1 MIGIFIPYRNR
12 KEHLNILL
20 NKLNKYNN
28 ISIHILEQSNNE
40 LFNRGKLFNIGA
52 KEYLNKYDYFIF
64 HDVDL
69 IPQDENYNELFN
81 NTLKNPCPSERLRDS
96 LNPCPS
102 ERLRDSLNPCP
113 PTHLSC
119 YCEQFNYKL
128 FDVEQDQSNN
138 YLKSKMFGGVIGI
151 SKNDFKKINGY
162 SNLYEGWGCEDNDI
176 FNRIEEI
183 IKTYSRKPYTYK
195 SLEHDSSYDSE
206 LNPNLYNN
214 LVYLKSKINYM
225 DDGLNKLV
233 KINQFLKSDK
243 KSHLEYTFETK
254 NINKKIFH
262 HYINFESYYKNN
274 IITIYINELNHNSI
288 QSIIKFAY
296 TNNKSILLTSSILYI
311 PKDFKYFYNNN
322 ESYILRTYKQYN
334 NNNLEKINSWKDNNI
349 FTLDETI
356 SYLISHKDLETV
368 ITNNF
373 NYLSINYKEQ
383 EIRELAE
390 FNKFNKSLNSFSLL
404 KYRTPLISKIDITSD
419 HQNIINI
426 RTKYSFNYYIYYL
439 LNNDLHKTISLFENN
454 LTNHFI
460 TRGIFEN
467 RLISFNL
474 PDDFD
479 YIKYYQL
486 NPDLRFL
493 GLNELEL
500 SKHYILN
507 GKNES
512 RKYNIESL
520 YRIQNINWDHF
531 KYIYNFDK
539 SKSDIEIINY
549 WLDNKH
555 NLQTPLLNYNIDTSK
570 QYPPNGLKEVVLIIT
585 HPGGGGVEK
594 YLSFLKKHYENNIV
608 LRPNCDKYNIYQLEI
623 QDEINYYYEDQIDE
637 IVSVI
642 LKYSIIKIIIN
653 HLSIFTPQ
661 FLQICIDIKKLYN
674 CKIIIILH
682 DFSFISIAPNINLTD
697 INNLDNNI
705 NNPYYQSR
713 LKLLENSDT
722 IIAPSDF
729 IKNIYTTYFTNQNIY
744 KLYHPDIK
752 INDINK
758 KIIINE
764 SNKIKILIIGNNKG
778 INEILEFEKIIND
791 NIELIYL
798 GKNDIVSNKIT
809 NYPEYYSDCSIKD
822 IIDKIKPNI
831 FWFPSKI
838 PETYC
843 YALSHPIIFGYP
855 IIAYNIGSFTE
866 RLSRRKMTW
875 LLDINEKLSDHI
887 NKIIIEYKEN
897 KLKENNLNNIE
908 YVNEYE
914 KNIINESEYFNYFV

>member
-12 KEHLNILL
+12 KEHLDILL
-20 NKLNKYNN
+20 DKLKKYNN
-28 ISIHILEQSNNE
+28 ISIHILEQSNNN

-69 IPQDENYNELFN
+69 IPQDENYNDLIN
-81 NTLKNPCPSERLRDS
+81 S
-96 LNPCPS
+96 
-102 ERLRDSLNPCP
+102 

-128 FDVEQDQSNN
+128 FDVEERCSVTQGQREALSDRDQSNN

-176 FNRIEEI
+176 FNRIEQI

-214 LVYLKSKINYM
+214 LVYLKSNKNYI
-225 DDGLNKLV
+225 DDGLNKLI
-233 KINQFLKSDK
+233 KINPSLGFNNIL

-262 HYINFESYYKNN
+262 HYINFESYYKKNN

-296 TNNKSILLTSSILYI
+296 INNKSILLTSSILYI
-311 PKDFKYFYNNN
+311 PKDFKFFYSNNN
-322 ESYILRTYKQYN
+322 DSYILRTYKQFN
-334 NNNLEKINSWKDNNI
+334 ENNLEKINSWKNNNI
-349 FTLDETI
+349 FTLDESI
-356 SYLISHKDLETV
+356 SYLISYKDLETV
-368 ITNNF
+368 ISNNF

-383 EIRELAE
+383 DIRELVE
-390 FNKFNKSLNSFSLL
+390 FNKFNKSSNSFSLL
-404 KYRTPLISKIDITSD
+404 KYRTPLISKIEITSD

-439 LNNDLHKTISLFENN
+439 LNDDLHKTIDLLEDS

-467 RLISFNL
+467 RLIGFNL
-474 PDDFD
+474 PDDFN
-479 YIKYYQL
+479 YINYYQL
-486 NPDLRFL
+486 NSDLRFL

-520 YRIQNINWDHF
+520 YRIQNIDWNYF
-531 KYIYNFDK
+531 RYIYNFDK
-539 SKSDIEIINY
+539 FKLDIDIINY

-555 NLQTPLLNYNIDTSK
+555 NLQTPLLNYNINISK
-570 QYPPNGLKEVVLIIT
+570 QYPPNGLKEMVLIIT

-594 YLSFLKKHYENNIV
+594 YLLFLKKYYENNIV

-623 QDEINYYYEDQIDE
+623 QDEIKYYYEDQIDD
-637 IVSVI
+637 IISII
-642 LKYSIIKIIIN
+642 LKYSIVKIIVN

-661 FLQICIDIKKLYN
+661 FLQICI
-674 CKIIIILH
+674 
-682 DFSFISIAPNINLTD
+682 
-697 INNLDNNI
+697 
-705 NNPYYQSR
+705 
-713 LKLLENSDT
+713 E
-722 IIAPSDF
+722 
-729 IKNIYTTYFTNQNIY
+729 
-744 KLYHPDIK
+744 
-752 INDINK
+752 
-758 KIIINE
+758 E
-764 SNKIKILIIGNNKG
+764 
-778 INEILEFEKIIND
+778 
-791 NIELIYL
+791 
-798 GKNDIVSNKIT
+798 
-809 NYPEYYSDCSIKD
+809 
-822 IIDKIKPNI
+822 
-831 FWFPSKI
+831 
-838 PETYC
+838 
-843 YALSHPIIFGYP
+843 
-855 IIAYNIGSFTE
+855 
-866 RLSRRKMTW
+866 
-875 LLDINEKLSDHI
+875 
-887 NKIIIEYKEN
+887 
-897 KLKENNLNNIE
+897 
-908 YVNEYE
+908 
-914 KNIINESEYFNYFV
+914 